1 LSFNG
6 IDIHQFSM
14 RAICVSWAFCLSSL
28 CLFNPLLNF
37 ISVVTAPPLE
47 LVKEPIGKVAT
58 DRNEPTWV
66 KHSFGC
72 IKLY

>member
-1 LSFNG
+1 
-6 IDIHQFSM
+6 M
-14 RAICVSWAFCLSSL
+14 
-28 CLFNPLLNF
+28 
-37 ISVVTAPPLE
+37 APPLE